1 MPEKLKD
8 EPESMM
14 KSKLVIHKGKEVVQG
29 QEYKRLELVMTKNL
43 GLKKLKLKS
52 KTEVK
57 KLNVTKI
64 ERRVVIKSL
73 ILSMINV
80 VDVLA
85 PTRKTF
91 YLVWSAFSVPA
102 LDGSTKT
109 VLRIV
114 Q

>member
-1 MPEKLKD
+1 
-8 EPESMM
+8 
-14 KSKLVIHKGKEVVQG
+14 
-29 QEYKRLELVMTKNL
+29 
-43 GLKKLKLKS
+43 
-52 KTEVK
+52 
-57 KLNVTKI
+57 
-64 ERRVVIKSL
+64 
-73 ILSMINV
+73 MINV